1 MLKRLRE
8 ADLLWPTLATMVA
21 FAILVSL
28 GAWQWNRMHWKRG
41 LLDRLEAAAAAAP
54 VPLAKAVEAAGAAP
68 MGFPE
73 ALQYRRVEV
82 DGTFQHPDEFHV
94 WAPARRGPAWQVVT
108 PLSLAEPIANP
119 GATSGRFT
127 HVMVIRGIVPEA
139 RKSPRSRADG
149 QRSDLLTLT
158 GRIRLDAPNPSAP
171 DPNVIKNQWYTRD
184 LARMT
189 SHLAESGSVS
199 VSKRSF
205 APFFIEAAERIGP
218 EGAPE
223 PDLAK
228 LTLSNRH
235 FEYALTWWG
244 LAATLIGVYAAF
256 AATRLRGNG

>member
-1 MLKRLRE
+1 
-8 ADLLWPTLATMVA
+8 
-21 FAILVSL
+21 
-28 GAWQWNRMHWKRG
+28 
-41 LLDRLEAAAAAAP
+41 
-54 VPLAKAVEAAGAAP
+54 
-68 MGFPE
+68 
-73 ALQYRRVEV
+73 
-82 DGTFQHPDEFHV
+82 
-94 WAPARRGPAWQVVT
+94 
-108 PLSLAEPIANP
+108 
-119 GATSGRFT
+119 
-127 HVMVIRGIVPEA
+127 MVIRGIVPEA
-139 RKSPRSRADG
+139 RKSPRSRVDG

-189 SHLAESGSVS
+189 GHLAEPGSVS